1 MTLRVAETEVGRVG
15 TQASTSRDVT
25 PFPPPV
31 TLSAASLTP
40 PRAADPAAGGGGG
53 CAMRRPPA
61 QQQALQCP
69 ARVDHGA
76 LALSPARSLSLES

>member
-25 PFPPPV
+25 PFPPRV

-40 PRAADPAAGGGGG
+40 PRAADPEAGGGRVRDEAAPRPEARTWAFGS
-53 CAMRRPPA
+53 RRLRRSA
-61 QQQALQCP
+61 
-69 ARVDHGA
+69 GA
-76 LALSPARSLSLES
+76 CL